1 MSGLDYI
8 HQATHTY
15 AFAITWLCLQCIVAV
30 CIMSDFIRRQMAR
43 GTRGHYVMTT
53 ITRTLAVPA
62 ILMKMTDLV
71 LDAADKDYFQMA
83 IDVVVLMYLI
93 LYWFW
98 TRDDDNWWKGR
109 GKKMGRWAKHR
120 LAALASGRRLRPA

>member
-71 LDAADKDYFQMA
+71 LDAADKDYFEMA

-98 TRDDDNWWKGR
+98 TRDDDNWWKGS
-109 GKKMGRWAKHR
+109 GKKMGRWAKRR